1 MTPDELTG
9 ETTSRRRLGHHVVS
23 IKLWTIVH
31 PVCRVGDMLP
41 KAPDTAAARAAV
53 NLVHEVS
60 DAPLVGHVWRT
71 WFFGHQL
78 IAEHVHDA
86 DVEVGF
92 VAAMLHD
99 LGLTP
104 GFDCDAPFEQAGAAA
119 AADTLA
125 GLGWP
130 QDRIALTAAAIGQHL
145 DLASAEARP
154 EIALVHLGAAAD
166 VIGLRVDNLPGELIE
181 EVLTRK
187 SGGVWAGPRFSRMRG
202 APKGP
207 GN

>member
-1 MTPDELTG
+1 
-9 ETTSRRRLGHHVVS
+9 
-23 IKLWTIVH
+23 
-31 PVCRVGDMLP
+31 MLP
-41 KAPDTAAARAAV
+41 RAPDTAATRAAV

-60 DAPLVGHVWRT
+60 DPPLVGHVWRT
-71 WFFGHQL
+71 WFFGRQL

-86 DVEVGF
+86 DLEVGF

-99 LGLTP
+99 LGLTA

-130 QDRIALTAAAIGQHL
+130 QDRIALTTAAIGQHL

-181 EVLTRK
+181 EVLNTYPRQGFVDAVLPALERQVERK
-187 SGGVWAGPRFSRMRG
+187 PESTIAQLFRAVRFGDLMR
-202 APKGP
+202 ACPLDAR
-207 GN
+207 